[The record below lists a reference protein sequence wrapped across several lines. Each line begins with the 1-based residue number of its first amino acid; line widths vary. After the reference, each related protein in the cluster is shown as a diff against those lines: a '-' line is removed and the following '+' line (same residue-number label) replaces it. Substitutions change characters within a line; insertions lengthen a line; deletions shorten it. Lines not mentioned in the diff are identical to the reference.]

1 MIYNNKIRHF
11 VLLCLLSLAWVG
23 CTDWDDHYGEEGQYV
38 VSDKTLWEEIE
49 SRIELKPFK
58 EILEQ
63 YGYKEMLNGSQ
74 MYTVFAPVGEIDT
87 TGIGSSEEK
96 IKTEVLE
103 NHIARFAHSANGATN
118 NKPAV
123 VMLKSKPISFMQVGD
138 GYVFGDNKLTNDYN
152 IRTQNGVLHVIEGQ
166 QPFFHNIWEYLTTD
180 TLFDN
185 IRNYLYSFNDT
196 ILDEDKS
203 VKGEINENGQQE
215 YLDSVV
221 YIHNSLL
228 YSLGELNNEDSTYT
242 MIIPTN
248 EAWDKAYARIKPY
261 FQYPTT
267 LYSQYPSRVASEKRD
282 SLCNYYTQ
290 LSIVRD
296 LVFSHARLQ
305 SVEDSLVSTTG
316 GVFRTPTD
324 YILSEDCV
332 LPGDAGHAV
341 CSNGDVFLVNE
352 LKHNPW
358 DSWHETITVEAE
370 RANALDYNPTASN
383 YQYYK
388 RTLANTDTLYT
399 KVSNAS
405 YIEVRP
411 VSSIA
416 VPKVV
421 FNVWNTLAGKY
432 DVKVVFLPQTLVAKG
447 GAIKPNKF
455 TAKYQCF
462 SPKSGSWVVDQD
474 LLRIEG
480 NDVIFDFVNDPHVV
494 DTVELGTVNLGR
506 STFAQDILGFK
517 LELHYPSLGTED
529 YSTTF
534 LIDCVILEPSKE

>member
-1 MIYNNKIRHF
+1 MKYNDKIKHF
-11 VLLCLLSLAWVG
+11 GLLCLFSLAWIG
-23 CTDWDDHYGEEGQYV
+23 CTDWDDHYGVDEQYV
-38 VSDKTLWEEIE
+38 ASDKTLWEEID
-49 SRIELKPFK
+49 SRAELKHFK
-58 EILEQ
+58 EFLEQ
-63 YGYKEMLNGSQ
+63 YGYKEMLNSSQ
-74 MYTVFAPVGEIDT
+74 MYTVFAPIGQIDT

-96 IKTEVLE
+96 IKTEVIE
-103 NHIARFAHSANGATN
+103 NHIARFAHSANSATN
-118 NKPAV
+118 NKPEV
-123 VMLKSKPISFMQVGD
+123 VMLNSKPISFMQVGD
-138 GYVFGDNKLTNDYN
+138 GYVFGESKLTKDYN
-152 IRTQNGVLHVIEGQ
+152 IRTKNGVLHVIEGQ
-166 QPFFHNIWEYLTTD
+166 QSFFHNIWEYLTTS
-180 TLFDN
+180 TRFDN

-221 YIHNSLL
+221 YVYNSLL

-242 MIIPTN
+242 MIVPTN
-248 EAWDKAYARIKPY
+248 EAWEKAYKRIKPY
-261 FQYPTT
+261 FKYPTT
-267 LYSQYPSRVASEKRD
+267 LYNQYESKVASEKRD
-282 SLCNYYTQ
+282 SLCNYYTN
-290 LSIVRD
+290 LNIVRD

-305 SVEDSLVSTTG
+305 SLEDSLISTTG
-316 GVFRTPTD
+316 GVFKKPYD
-324 YILSEDCV
+324 YILSGDCV
-332 LPGDAGHAV
+332 LPGDSGYAV

-358 DSWHETITVEAE
+358 DSWHKTIKVEAE
-370 RANALDYNPTASN
+370 RANALEYEPTTSN
-383 YQYYK
+383 YQYYN
-388 RTLANTDTLYT
+388 RTLANTDTLYA

-411 VSSIA
+411 SSAIA

-432 DVKVVFLPQTLVAKG
+432 DVKVVFLPQTLVARG
-447 GAIKPNKF
+447 GGIKPNKF

-462 SPKSGSWVVDQD
+462 SPKSGAWVKDQD

-480 NDVIFDFVNDPHVV
+480 NNVIFDFFNDPYVV
-494 DTVELGTVNLGR
+494 DTVKLGTVELGR
-506 STFAQDILGFK
+506 CTYGQDILGFK
-517 LELHYPSLGTED
+517 LELHYPSSGSDD